1 MAFWNMAPAFFIIPY
16 DMLLHFS
23 NPIGVFIVMNSLKLL
38 SIDIW
43 WYAIFKSIFV
53 KTLTPV
59 SPGNANSTLDIG
71 YESEQ
76 TL

>member
-1 MAFWNMAPAFFIIPY
+1 MVLAVLIPY
-16 DMLLHFS
+16 GIFFHFS
-23 NPIGVFIVMNSLKLL
+23 DPIGVFIVVTSLKLL

-53 KTLTPV
+53 KTLI
-59 SPGNANSTLDIG
+59 SASACNATSTLGIR